1 MQSPL
6 QAIDLTTSRDQ
17 SFVEDV
23 ARESGQDLRSCYQC
37 GNCTAGCAYTM
48 NYDIP
53 VHQIMRLVQLGL
65 RDKALS
71 CRSIWLCASCHTCSC
86 RCPAEIDP
94 AAHMEALRQMSRRAG
109 TAAEPSSRV
118 FADAFLAT
126 LKRNGRMYELEFM
139 MRYNL
144 ASGRPFTD
152 ADLAPVAISRGKL
165 HIMPPKVAGRDAVAR
180 IVERF
185 EKERDA

>member
-1 MQSPL
+1 MKTITLGAP
-6 QAIDLTTSRDQ
+6 ADAGLTDELKRLTGKD
-17 SFVEDV
+17 
-23 ARESGQDLRSCYQC
+23 ARRCLQC
-37 GNCTAGCAYTM
+37 GKCSGSCPM
-48 NYDIP
+48 SFSYDLS
-53 VHQIMRLVQLGL
+53 VNQVMRLIAEGK
-65 RDKALS
+65 RDELLA
-71 CRSIWLCASCHTCSC
+71 CRSIWLCASCHTCSA

-94 AAHMEALRQMSRRAG
+94 GGHMEALRQMSRRAG
-109 TAAEPSSRV
+109 LAAEPSSRV

-152 ADLAPVAISRGKL
+152 ADLAPMAISRGKL
-165 HIMPPKVAGRDAVAR
+165 HVMPPKVAGRDAVAR